1 MPCIAGV
8 ANEGAERL
16 ALCIDQLHKRVLVQT
31 VAEALEGAVHRQDP
45 VALENAP
52 GLAYVA
58 VFVTAS
64 ATFARHLSVPK
75 VISPK
80 TVQPQG
86 KTLYT
91 QI

>member
-1 MPCIAGV
+1 MTPTAGPR
-8 ANEGAERL
+8 ARPLPA
-16 ALCIDQLHKRVLVQT
+16 ALGIDKLHKRVLVET
-31 VAEALEGAVHRQDP
+31 VAEVLEGAVHRQNP
-45 VALENAP
+45 VTLENAP

-64 ATFARHLSVPK
+64 ATFARNLKVPK
-75 VISPK
+75 VISAK